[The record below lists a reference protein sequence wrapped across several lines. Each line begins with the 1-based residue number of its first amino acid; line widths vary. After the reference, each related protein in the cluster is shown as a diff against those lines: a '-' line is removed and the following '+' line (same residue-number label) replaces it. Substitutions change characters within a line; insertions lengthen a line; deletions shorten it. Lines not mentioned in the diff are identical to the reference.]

1 MRFSGRT
8 GRERE
13 RERERERDLKKEG
26 RKEGR
31 KSNLVLVDD
40 VNV

>member
-1 MRFSGRT
+1 VRFSGRT
-8 GRERE
+8 GRE

>member
-8 GRERE
+8 E

-26 RKEGR
+26 RK
-31 KSNLVLVDD
+31 SNLVLVDD

>member
-1 MRFSGRT
+1 VDGQ
-8 GRERE
+8 
-13 RERERERDLKKEG
+13 RERDRGREGERSKEG

>member
-8 GRERE
+8 E

>member
-1 MRFSGRT
+1 VRFSGRT
-8 GRERE
+8 E

-26 RKEGR
+26 TKEGR

>member
-1 MRFSGRT
+1 VRFSGRT
-8 GRERE
+8 E